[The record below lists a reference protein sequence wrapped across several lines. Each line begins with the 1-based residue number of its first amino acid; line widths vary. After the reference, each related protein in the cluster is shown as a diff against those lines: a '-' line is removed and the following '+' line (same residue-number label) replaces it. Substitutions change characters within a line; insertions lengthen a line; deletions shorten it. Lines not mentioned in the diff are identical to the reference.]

1 MAAWYV
7 SCRTRR
13 VIKHRRLRH
22 RRGLE
27 TPGTTSHLVFH
38 PERKT
43 ASPEEPHLHFTE
55 PAHIHTSSGWATQA
69 SSTAR
74 HASLAR
80 APPPVFLRALRRT
93 AAAHHHKAPDMH
105 RRSALDVHAYLILPP
120 PELAAGRQK
129 WNDEHE
135 RRGEAGVGNRA
146 AGLPDIFRAT
156 RQTRTT
162 TTSCAA
168 TTDVSYWASDPHP
181 RARLFS
187 IPLSLCVGVGPRA
200 RAPPTRSLT
209 FLFTVAP
216 CSPCAVRVQV
226 SWRYE

>member
-1 MAAWYV
+1 MG
-7 SCRTRR
+7 S
-13 VIKHRRLRH
+13 RLPAQRSISFFIRSARRH
-22 RRGLE
+22 RQKNHIYISPSPRTS
-27 TPGTTSHLVFH
+27 TPPLAG
-38 PERKT
+38 RR
-43 ASPEEPHLHFTE
+43 
-55 PAHIHTSSGWATQA
+55 QA

-187 IPLSLCVGVGPRA
+187 IPLSLCVCVGPRA

-216 CSPCAVRVQV
+216 RSPCASQV

>member
-1 MAAWYV
+1 MGSRLPAQRPISFFIRSARRHRPKNHIYISPSPRTSTPPLAGRRRHLV
-7 SCRTRR
+7 PRATLLSPAHLRPSFCVPCAGPRLPTTTRR
-13 VIKHRRLRH
+13 PTCTAGVRS
-22 RRGLE
+22 
-27 TPGTTSHLVFH
+27 TS
-38 PERKT
+38 T
-43 ASPEEPHLHFTE
+43 
-55 PAHIHTSSGWATQA
+55 
-69 SSTAR
+69 
-74 HASLAR
+74 
-80 APPPVFLRALRRT
+80 
-93 AAAHHHKAPDMH
+93 
-105 RRSALDVHAYLILPP
+105 AYLILPP

-187 IPLSLCVGVGPRA
+187 IPLSLCVCVGPRA

-216 CSPCAVRVQV
+216 RSPCASQV